1 MQPTFL
7 AASPFLPLVG
17 LSVLLLV
24 VHVMLQGMTAT
35 TEFGLEW
42 NAGPRDGSREPEGRL
57 SGRASRASAN
67 FRETYPALTVDHVLD
82 HLFLALAFGVI
93 MAGDPAG
100 LALTGAWIWLICR
113 VIYIPLYLAGIPY
126 IRSFVWLGSMLGLA
140 LMFVVLMF

>member
-42 NAGPRDGSREPEGRL
+42 NAGPRDGSREQQGRL

-67 FRETYPALTVDHVLD
+67 FRETYPA
-82 HLFLALAFGVI
+82 FLALAFGVI

>member
-1 MQPTFL
+1 MQPAFL

-42 NAGPRDGSREPEGRL
+42 NAGPRDGSREPKGRL

-67 FRETYPALTVDHVLD
+67 FRETYPA
-82 HLFLALAFGVI
+82 FLALAFGVI

-113 VIYIPLYLAGIPY
+113 VIYIPLYLAGVPY

>member
-42 NAGPRDGSREPEGRL
+42 NAGPRDGSREPKGRL

-67 FRETYPALTVDHVLD
+67 FRETYPA
-82 HLFLALAFGVI
+82 FLALAFGVI

-126 IRSFVWLGSMLGLA
+126 IRSLVWLVSLAGLA
-140 LMFVVLMF
+140 VMAGGVIF

>member
-42 NAGPRDGSREPEGRL
+42 NAGPRDGSREPHGRL

-67 FRETYPALTVDHVLD
+67 FRETYPA
-82 HLFLALAFGVI
+82 FLALAFGVI

-126 IRSFVWLGSMLGLA
+126 IRTFVWLGSMLGLA